1 MSWFDT
7 KEPLTFEQEQAR
19 KLDYF
24 STIYGTESSRRV
36 FAEIRSHISGLKVS
50 TPESA
55 IAKLALL
62 DLIESIKESCGVS
75 DQLSVVN
82 AEMKAAV
89 KFEIKPP
96 EKEKL
101 I

>member
-7 KEPLTFEQEQAR
+7 KNELTFDEEQAR
-19 KLDYF
+19 KFDYF
-24 STIYGTESSRRV
+24 TTFYGTESSRRV
-36 FAEIRSHISGLKVS
+36 FAELRSHILNLAVT

-62 DLIESIKESCGVS
+62 DLIESIKKSCGVS
-75 DQLSVVN
+75 DQNNIVN
-82 AEMKAAV
+82 AEMQTAEHLAEKP
-89 KFEIKPP
+89 IK
-96 EKEKL
+96 ENL